1 VRTGNAEGNAVV
13 YVKDASGNIAWSW
26 HIWVT
31 NYDPNNGGTKYTNN
45 GFTFMDRNLGAK
57 NAEVNSSGSYGY
69 LYQWGRKDPIPF
81 TQKLFDSKGDS
92 CFLQAVNITS
102 SVSNYVNLAIQNPLT
117 FYSTSLT
124 SDDWYSTTLYN
135 LYLWSTSSGLKNVY
149 DPCPKGWR
157 VPVVNSTTNHP
168 WTGLVNAWNGFGEN
182 WSTTMGWYPA
192 NSWRWS
198 GAASIGSLTEAFYWT
213 ATSVSGTER
222 SAYHLYFDSKGAV
235 NLSTFAKGDAFP
247 VRCVKE

>member
-31 NYDPNNGGTKYTNN
+31 NYDPNNGGKTYTNN

-57 NAEVNSSGSYGY
+57 NTTMNSDSYGY
-69 LYQWGRKDPIPF
+69 LYQWGRKDPIPY
-81 TQKLFDSKGDS
+81 TQNLFDSKGDS
-92 CFLQAVNITS
+92 CVLQVFNITS

-117 FYSTSLT
+117 FFANELT
-124 SDDWYSTTLYN
+124 PYDWYSQTSHN
-135 LYLWSTSSGLKNVY
+135 LYLWNTSSGLKNVY

-157 VPVVNSTTNHP
+157 VPVAVSTTNHP
-168 WTGLVNAWNGFGEN
+168 WTGLPASWNGLGEN

-192 NSWRWS
+192 NSWRWA
-198 GAASIGSLTEAFYWT
+198 GAGFTGSSTRAYYWT
-213 ATSVSGTER
+213 ATTVPNSEGQ
-222 SAYHLYFDSKGAV
+222 AYHLLFDLNNILELNV
-235 NLSTFAKGDAFP
+235 FAKGDSFA